1 MRQQLITGRGGVLYF
16 ELPDAPDADSLT
28 ITIQTQEGE
37 DLPEPVDAVPLAN
50 PFSFDGAMAAVAES
64 DEITYTLPDGAA
76 VPSRGAVFTLTNE
89 LGQVQECQA
98 RDVLLDDDEVTLRL
112 RSMLD
117 FTVTEGTLVG
127 HRVQYLVSA
136 ENAAENDSNFRAVV
150 RYTVDGDYREFEE
163 TYDTGLSQAYNP
175 ASYADLLR
183 KWPAAEVETIRS
195 WLGTALDS
203 PLLAGYDSVERILA
217 ANDRNINRVR
227 NRKALTPLILNR
239 AMRSMAE
246 QGHVPSAWATDI
258 PGYID
263 LLDQDFDKQFGL
275 IIGTLQWYDDDDD
288 GAASEEEMLLN
299 NKVGNIQL
307 VK

>member
-1 MRQQLITGRGGVLYF
+1 VLYF

-28 ITIQTQEGE
+28 ITIKTQEGL
-37 DLPEPVDAVPLAN
+37 DLTDPVDAVELDN
-50 PFSFDGAMAAVAES
+50 PYSFEGPMAGVAES
-64 DEITYTLPDGAA
+64 DEITYTLPEGVSA
-76 VPSRGAVFTLTNE
+76 PTRGAVFTLTNE
-89 LGQVQECQA
+89 LGQQQECQA
-98 RDVLLDDDEVTLRL
+98 RDVLVDDEECTLRL

-127 HRVQYLVSA
+127 HKVQYTLAS
-136 ENAAENDSNFRAVV
+136 ENAPENDSNFRAVV
-150 RYTVDGDYREFEE
+150 RYTVGGDYREYEE

-183 KWPAAEVETIRS
+183 KWPAAEVETVRS

-203 PLLAGYDSVERILA
+203 PLLTGYDSVERILA
-217 ANDRNINRVR
+217 ANDRNINRLR
-227 NRKALTPLILNR
+227 NRRSLTPLNLNR

-246 QGHVPSAWATDI
+246 QGHVPSAWASDI

-263 LLDQDFDKQFGL
+263 LLDEDFDKQFGL

-288 GAASEEEMLLN
+288 GAASDEELLLN
-299 NKVGNIQL
+299 NRVGNIQL